1 MLCQICK
8 KNPAVIFMNKLEG
21 GKTTRLALCLACAHK
36 QGMQLKELFSQS
48 GMTDEQAE
56 AMNKQIADMMQD
68 LKAAGYRLVVLS
80 NKDDPDVASVLN
92 HYFDETC
99 PRNLPQKILRA
110 LPRTQKKTHC
120 SINAVPK
127 KYPI

>member
-48 GMTDEQAE
+48 GMIADEQAE

-68 LKAAGYRLVVLS
+68 VDPEQLS
-80 NKDDPDVASVLN
+80 QEMGALSSMMPPDLWICSPAPRRRA
-92 HYFDETC
+92 EKTKTEIC
-99 PRNLPQKILRA
+99 PQNLPQKNSTSSSSDTGRR
-110 LPRTQKKTHC
+110 RT
-120 SINAVPK
+120 A
-127 KYPI
+127 

>member
-68 LKAAGYRLVVLS
+68 VDPEQLSQEMGALSSMMPPGLMDMLSGSTPQGGEDENGDLPTEFTAFYVFFLGYR
-80 NKDDPDVASVLN
+80 
-92 HYFDETC
+92 
-99 PRNLPQKILRA
+99 RR
-110 LPRTQKKTHC
+110 RT
-120 SINAVPK
+120 A
-127 KYPI
+127 